1 MFNFTIILNN
11 HRTDMQQ
18 FTNLK
23 AALLGLSIGLGILI
37 AGISISSALY
47 KSRITERYV
56 TVKGLAEK
64 EVDADM
70 AIWPITYKD
79 AGNDLL
85 QLQKGIDV
93 NREIIKKFL
102 VQKGFKEGDIS
113 HSPPMITDAWAE
125 SYGNQSVQGPRYR
138 IQKTVTLRSSDVQ
151 LVKQTMEK
159 SGELVAQ
166 GIVLSQNW
174 ETRTEFL
181 FTSLNAIKPEMIREA
196 TINAREAAEKFAEDS
211 GSKIGKIRTASQGL
225 FSISDRDANSP
236 DRKIVRVV
244 TNLEYYLVDN

>member
-1 MFNFTIILNN
+1 
-11 HRTDMQQ
+11 MQN

-23 AALLGLSIGLGILI
+23 AAILGLSIGLGILI
-37 AGISISSALY
+37 AGISISGALY

-64 EVDADM
+64 EVAADM

-85 QLQKGIDV
+85 QLQKLVDA
-93 NREIIKKFL
+93 NREIIKSFL
-102 VQKGFKEGDIS
+102 IEKGFKEEDIS
-113 HSPPMITDAWAE
+113 HSSPMITDAWAE
-125 SYGNQSVQGPRYR
+125 NYYGSQSVQGPRYR

-151 LVKQTMEK
+151 RVKQTMEK
-159 SGELVAQ
+159 SGELVAK

-174 ETRTEFL
+174 ENRTEFL
-181 FTSLNAIKPEMIREA
+181 FTSLNDIKPEMIRDA
-196 TINAREAAEKFAEDS
+196 TIKAREAAEKFAEDS
-211 GSKIGKIRTASQGL
+211 GSKIGKIRSGSQGL

-236 DRKIVRVV
+236 DIKIVRVV